1 MLETGLS
8 QALVAYACNPSYSGG
23 GDQEKSQPWADNSQT
38 LSWKKP
44 NTTMFLLP
52 AAGDQHL
59 FLLSSHFNNVM
70 PYLVPK
76 CFMLLL
82 NSFCPLKVP
91 VKQE

>member
-1 MLETGLS
+1 MLVILATQE
-8 QALVAYACNPSYSGG
+8 AEIRKKANPG
-23 GDQEKSQPWADNSQT
+23 QIIHKT